1 MVDEAICDTSL
12 MLLDD
17 EVAESEEM
25 EIKKGMLFD
34 TLEQLKYFLMDY
46 AIRFDRPYTITH
58 YDKEKRYTIL
68 CKVRCSWGLWAQK
81 QRNKKWKIQ
90 NVKQPHTC

>member
-1 MVDEAICDTSL
+1 MVDEAVCDTSL
-12 MLLDD
+12 TLLDD
-17 EVAESEEM
+17 KVAESEEM
-25 EIKKGMLFD
+25 EIKKGVLFD

-46 AIRFDRPYTITH
+46 AVRFHRPYSVTH
-58 YDKEKRYTIL
+58 CDKEKRYTVL
-68 CKVRCSWGLWAQK
+68 CKVRCGWGLWARK